1 MNIILLSGGS
11 GKRLWPL
18 SNDIRSKQFIPFF
31 KNKEG
36 AYESMVQRM
45 YHSIKRIDSDA
56 NILIAAGE
64 AQIPLLKEQL
74 GEDIHISI
82 EPARRDTFPAIA
94 LAVAYLRDIMHV
106 DENESVIVCPVD
118 PYVDDD
124 YFEALKKLDSIVNE
138 NKSNLS
144 LIGIEPTEPT
154 SKYGYIIPK
163 DNRPVSEVLRFTEK
177 PDIETAK
184 KYIEQGALWNAGIF
198 GFKLG
203 YILNR
208 AKDLLGFKDYKSFFE
223 HYDTATKISVDYA
236 VVEHESSIR
245 VMRFSGRWE
254 DLGSWNAF
262 ADFMEGPFFGKGII
276 NDCNNVKIVNETNT
290 PIVVN
295 GLKDVI
301 VSASKDGIYVTNVDK
316 SDEIK
321 KILEEKK

>member
-31 KNKEG
+31 KNKQG

-56 NILIAAGE
+56 NVLIAAGE
-64 AQIPLLKEQL
+64 TQIPLLKEQL
-74 GEDIHISI
+74 GEDIHISV
-82 EPARRDTFPAIA
+82 EPARRDTFPAIV
-94 LAVAYLRDIMHV
+94 LAVAYLRDVMRV
-106 DENESVIVCPVD
+106 NEKENVIVCPVD

-124 YFEALKKLDSIVNE
+124 YFEALKKLDSIVSE

-144 LIGIEPTEPT
+144 LIGIEPTEPA

-163 DNRPVSEVLRFTEK
+163 DSQPVSEVLRFTEK
-177 PDIETAK
+177 PDTETAK
-184 KYIEQGALWNAGIF
+184 KYLEQGALWNAGIF
-198 GFKLG
+198 GFKIE
-203 YILNR
+203 YMLNR
-208 AKDLLGFKDYKSFFE
+208 AKELLGFKDYHSFYA
-223 HYDTATKISVDYA
+223 HYETATKISVDYA

-262 ADFMEGPFFGKGII
+262 TEFMEGSVFGKGIA
-276 NDCNNVKIVNETNT
+276 NNCKNVKLVNETDT
-290 PIVVN
+290 MVVVN
-295 GLKDVI
+295 GLSDVI
-301 VSASKDGIYVTNVDK
+301 VAVSKDGVYVTDINK

-321 KILEEKK
+321 KILENK

>member
-124 YFEALKKLDSIVNE
+124 YFETLKKLDSIVNE

-154 SKYGYIIPK
+154 FKYGYIIPK

-198 GFKLG
+198 GFKSG

-262 ADFMEGPFFGKGII
+262 TDFMEGSVFGKGII
-276 NDCNNVKIVNETNT
+276 NDCKNVKIVNETNT
-290 PIVVN
+290 PIIVN